1 MLSKY
6 CIYSKMNIDRI
17 NNIPIVSISKYIVH
31 ITTTTTYKLL
41 LTTYLQQRIK
51 TTYLRLTYLL
61 TYKDHFTTY
70 IHTTYIQPYNSNN
83 LQIFEKLEISRKYVL
98 FGEDETLSVRT
109 VSFQGRR
116 YLVLQNHAYLRYG
129 VNGSERTDGIRD
141 RSMDYRIKDTMVYDI
156 DVSG

>member
-17 NNIPIVSISKYIVH
+17 NNIPIMPISKYIVH

-41 LTTYLQQRIK
+41 LTTYSQQ
-51 TTYLRLTYLL
+51 L
-61 TYKDHFTTY
+61 TTY
-70 IHTTYIQPYNSNN
+70 IPTYIQRPLYNIQTYNATYDPTTVIIFKFSRNWRFLEN
-83 LQIFEKLEISRKYVL
+83 LFL
-98 FGEDETLSVRT
+98 FGEDETLSVGT
-109 VSFQGRR
+109 VSFREGR

-141 RSMDYRIKDTMVYDI
+141 RYCFCLQHPR
-156 DVSG
+156 GHAHA